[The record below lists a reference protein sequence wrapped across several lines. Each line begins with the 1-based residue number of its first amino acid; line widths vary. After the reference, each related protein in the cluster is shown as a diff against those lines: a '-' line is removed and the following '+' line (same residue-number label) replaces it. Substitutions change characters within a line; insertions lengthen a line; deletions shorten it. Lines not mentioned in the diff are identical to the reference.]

1 MPAKPSL
8 GLYFNDN
15 FIELSQV
22 SSDGERLERFN
33 QLVLPPGL
41 VVNSEIKNRGGFIQI
56 LQLLFGTAKP
66 KPISLNS
73 DVVIGVNDNRVF
85 LSEFSVPNVP
95 GKNLSDAIDY
105 QIRSLLPVLPSGVET
120 DSVILGKTV
129 EGLIEV
135 LLAAIPRTIIENCV
149 SICTHLG
156 LRVLAVEPAVFANI
170 RIIEP
175 NQLLGKNLLLVY
187 LGDTFGVFSFV
198 TGGNPRFSDFLPQS
212 EIDKNG
218 GISKTITSYVNF
230 ANSKHPNRPVTEL
243 LVSGS
248 RQDIND
254 VALDLKTKNIIAT
267 KAVSR
272 LEGTKVI
279 NHTLLHTSHG
289 LGLKTFD
296 SQPSLNLLPV
306 DFRLAIVKNRL
317 MRYWRVAMDI
327 VIAFSLVGV
336 LALYYIDAQAVTDKN
351 ELSMLSDR
359 YQQRLQLPQS
369 QTLISQAEHLNQ
381 VTGQL
386 MTLRESTGGE
396 ENILKE
402 LSAVT
407 PEGIV
412 LTSLVISRNPGVK
425 KLYEQG
431 NSWVITGSANSRPLV
446 LSFYNDLLSNTTFS
460 DGKLYFG
467 SLEKEVG
474 ITFRIA
480 NIPTK

>member
-1 MPAKPSL
+1 
-8 GLYFNDN
+8 
-15 FIELSQV
+15 
-22 SSDGERLERFN
+22 
-33 QLVLPPGL
+33 
-41 VVNSEIKNRGGFIQI
+41 
-56 LQLLFGTAKP
+56 
-66 KPISLNS
+66 
-73 DVVIGVNDNRVF
+73 
-85 LSEFSVPNVP
+85 
-95 GKNLSDAIDY
+95 
-105 QIRSLLPVLPSGVET
+105 
-120 DSVILGKTV
+120 
-129 EGLIEV
+129 
-135 LLAAIPRTIIENCV
+135 
-149 SICTHLG
+149 
-156 LRVLAVEPAVFANI
+156 
-170 RIIEP
+170 
-175 NQLLGKNLLLVY
+175 
-187 LGDTFGVFSFV
+187 
-198 TGGNPRFSDFLPQS
+198 
-212 EIDKNG
+212 
-218 GISKTITSYVNF
+218 
-230 ANSKHPNRPVTEL
+230 
-243 LVSGS
+243 
-248 RQDIND
+248 
-254 VALDLKTKNIIAT
+254 
-267 KAVSR
+267 
-272 LEGTKVI
+272 
-279 NHTLLHTSHG
+279 
-289 LGLKTFD
+289 
-296 SQPSLNLLPV
+296 
-306 DFRLAIVKNRL
+306 
-317 MRYWRVAMDI
+317 MDI